1 MANTK
6 NYPAIQY
13 TSRDFNS
20 IKRDLVNYAKRY
32 YANTYQ
38 DFSEAGF
45 GSLMLDTVAYVGDI
59 LSFYVDY
66 NVNECF
72 LDTAI
77 EYDNIIKLGRQM
89 GFRFKG
95 SSTSSGQ
102 ASFYVIIPA
111 NSTGDDL
118 DYAYVP
124 TLKKGSHF
132 SSGDGIS
139 FTLNENINFANPSNE
154 QTIATVTDAGNVT
167 SYAIKAQGQVIS
179 GELFEERII
188 VGDYQ
193 KFFRTQLNGSNINEI
208 ISVIDSEGKEY
219 YEVDYLAQDVI
230 YRSLLNTDSDY
241 KTETTAVLR
250 PFAVPRRF
258 MVEQIQGDMFLQFGY
273 GSEDNTATDTLIDPS
288 KVVLDIHGKDYTS
301 DVSLDPTNL
310 LGSDKFGIAPSN
322 TILTITY
329 RANTIDNVNV
339 SANGLVNVDG
349 PLFDFND
356 LSVLS
361 GDQVENVINSLEVN
375 NEEPILGDVSLPST
389 NELKQMIY
397 NNFASQNR
405 AVTALDYKAM
415 CYAMPPQFGQ
425 IKRVNIIKD
434 RGSLKRNL
442 NAYLLSEDVNGHFIQ
457 TNSTIKLNLKQWLN
471 RSRMINDTVDILDAK
486 IINIGIDFDVVT
498 SLNANRFDILEQ
510 AVASIGALLNE
521 KLEIGEP
528 FYFSTIYNRLNS
540 IPGIADT
547 TRVKVYQKTGNNY
560 SSNFRFIIDNHISN
574 DGRYIVVPDNA
585 VLELKYPAVDIKG
598 NIR

>member
-1 MANTK
+1 LANTK
-6 NYPAIQY
+6 NYPAVQY

-77 EYDNIIKLGRQM
+77 EYDNVIKLGRQM

-102 ASFYVIIPA
+102 ASFYIIIPA

-124 TLKKGSHF
+124 TLKKGSRF
-132 SSGDGIS
+132 SSGDGIT

-154 QTIATVTDAGNVT
+154 HTTAVVTETGNIT
-167 SYAIKAQGQVIS
+167 SYAVKAQGQVIS
-179 GELFEERII
+179 GELFEERVV

-208 ISVIDSEGKEY
+208 ISVVDSEGKEY
-219 YEVDYLAQDVI
+219 YEVDYLAQDVV

-258 MVEQIQGDMFLQFGY
+258 MVEQVQGDMVLQFGF
-273 GSEDNTATDTLIDPS
+273 GSEDNTAADTLIDPS
-288 KVVLDIHGKDYTS
+288 KVILDVHGKDYTS

-322 TILTITY
+322 TILTVTY

-397 NNFASQNR
+397 NTFASQNR

-415 CYAMPPQFGQ
+415 CYAMPPQFGK
-425 IKRVNIIKD
+425 IKRVNIVKD

-457 TNSTIKLNLKQWLN
+457 TNSTIKSNLKQWLN
-471 RSRMINDTVDILDAK
+471 QSRMINDTVDILDAK
-486 IINIGIDFDVVT
+486 IINIGIDFDIVT
-498 SLNANRFDILEQ
+498 SLNANRFDILDQ
-510 AVASIGALLNE
+510 AVASIGAFLNE

-585 VLELKYPAVDIKG
+585 VLELKYPDVDIKG

>member
-1 MANTK
+1 LANTK
-6 NYPAIQY
+6 NYPAVQY

-77 EYDNIIKLGRQM
+77 EYDNVIKLGRQM

-102 ASFYVIIPA
+102 ASFYIIIPA

-124 TLKKGSHF
+124 TLKKGSRF
-132 SSGDGIS
+132 SSGDGIT

-154 QTIATVTDAGNVT
+154 HTTAVVTETGNIT
-167 SYAIKAQGQVIS
+167 SYAVKAQGQVIS
-179 GELFEERII
+179 GELFEERVV

-193 KFFRTQLNGSNINEI
+193 KFFRAQLNGSNINEI
-208 ISVIDSEGKEY
+208 ISVVDSEGKEY
-219 YEVDYLAQDVI
+219 YEVDYLAQDVV

-258 MVEQIQGDMFLQFGY
+258 MVEQVQGDMFLQFGF
-273 GSEDNTATDTLIDPS
+273 GSEDNTGADTLIDPS
-288 KVVLDIHGKDYTS
+288 KVILDVHGKDYTS

-310 LGSDKFGIAPSN
+310 LGSDKFGVAPSN

-397 NNFASQNR
+397 NTFASQNR

-415 CYAMPPQFGQ
+415 CYAMPPQFGK
-425 IKRVNIIKD
+425 IKRVNIVKD

-457 TNSTIKLNLKQWLN
+457 TNSTIKSNLKQWLN
-471 RSRMINDTVDILDAK
+471 QSRMINDTVDILDAK
-486 IINIGIDFDVVT
+486 IINIGIDFDIVT
-498 SLNANRFDILEQ
+498 SLNANRFDILDQ
-510 AVASIGALLNE
+510 AVASIGAFLNE

-585 VLELKYPAVDIKG
+585 VLELKYPDVDIKG

>member
-6 NYPAIQY
+6 NYPAVQY

-102 ASFYVIIPA
+102 ASFYIIVPA

-124 TLKKGSHF
+124 TLKKGSRF
-132 SSGDGIS
+132 SSGDGIT

-154 QTIATVTDAGNVT
+154 QSTAVVTEAGNIT

-179 GELFEERII
+179 GELFEERVV

-193 KFFRTQLNGSNINEI
+193 KFFRAQLNGSNINEI
-208 ISVIDSEGKEY
+208 ISVVDSEGKEY
-219 YEVDYLAQDVI
+219 YEVDYLAQDVV

-258 MVEQIQGDMFLQFGY
+258 MVEQVQGDMVLQFGF
-273 GSEDNTATDTLIDPS
+273 GSEDNTAADTLIDPS
-288 KVVLDIHGKDYTS
+288 KVILDVHGKDYTS

-310 LGSDKFGIAPSN
+310 LGSDKFGVAPSN

-361 GDQVENVINSLEVN
+361 GDQVENTINSLEVN
-375 NEEPILGDVSLPST
+375 NEEPILGDTSLPST

-397 NNFASQNR
+397 NTFASQNR

-415 CYAMPPQFGQ
+415 CYAMPPQFGK
-425 IKRVNIIKD
+425 IKRVNIVKD

-457 TNSTIKLNLKQWLN
+457 TNSTIKSNLKQWLN

-486 IINIGIDFDVVT
+486 IINIGIDFDIVT
-498 SLNANRFDILEQ
+498 SLNANRFDILDQ
-510 AVASIGALLNE
+510 AVASIGAFLNE
-521 KLEIGEP
+521 KLEIGEQ

-560 SSNFRFIIDNHISN
+560 SSNFRFVIDNHISN

-585 VLELKYPAVDIKG
+585 VLELKYPDVDIKG

>member
-6 NYPAIQY
+6 NYPAVQY

-77 EYDNIIKLGRQM
+77 EYDNVIKLGRQM

-102 ASFYVIIPA
+102 ASFYIIIPA

-124 TLKKGSHF
+124 TLKKGSRF
-132 SSGDGIS
+132 SSGDGIT

-154 QTIATVTDAGNVT
+154 HTTAVVTETGNIT
-167 SYAIKAQGQVIS
+167 SYAVKAQGQVIS
-179 GELFEERII
+179 GELFEERVV

-208 ISVIDSEGKEY
+208 ISVVDSEGKEY
-219 YEVDYLAQDVI
+219 YEVDYLAQDVV

-258 MVEQIQGDMFLQFGY
+258 MVEQVQGDMVLQFGF
-273 GSEDNTATDTLIDPS
+273 GSEDNTAADTLIDPS
-288 KVVLDIHGKDYTS
+288 KVILDVHGKDYTS

-322 TILTITY
+322 TILTVTY

-397 NNFASQNR
+397 NTFASQNR

-415 CYAMPPQFGQ
+415 CYAMPPQFGK
-425 IKRVNIIKD
+425 IKRVNIVKD

-457 TNSTIKLNLKQWLN
+457 TNSTIKSNLKQWLN
-471 RSRMINDTVDILDAK
+471 QSRMINDTVDILDAK
-486 IINIGIDFDVVT
+486 IINIGIDFDIVT
-498 SLNANRFDILEQ
+498 SLNANRFDILDQ
-510 AVASIGALLNE
+510 AVASIGAFLNE

-585 VLELKYPAVDIKG
+585 VLELKYPDVDIKG